1 VTQQIHDDLIMS
13 LAVHHDD
20 IAKPAN
26 QLEAKPLI
34 DADRPSIV
42 SVDFHFDAVK
52 APEEEAV
59 FALEND
65 AMKHCHALVVAA
77 AVALTALPASAQ
89 TYPSKPIKIMV
100 STSAG
105 GATDIM
111 ARILGHHITIRTG
124 QPHVIDNRAGA
135 SGNLAMEAVARAA
148 PDGYTLGFANT
159 GNITINPYL
168 FKSMTFDP
176 LNDLI
181 PVGPIGTVPLFL
193 VINSKVPAKTLAEF
207 IAYAK
212 ANPDK
217 VSYAGAGVGTTPDL
231 TGGEFAR
238 RAGLDKLVVV
248 PFRGTAPATAAV
260 IGGEVEVTFVSM
272 GPHIEFVRNG
282 TLRVLAAATPS
293 RRPYVPDVPTFAEA
307 GFPAFEMSTW
317 FSLFAPK
324 GTPKEIVDQLNLYTR
339 EVQAEPEARKRLE
352 ATFIDPLALTQG
364 DFAAL
369 VKADAVKYERIVRE
383 QGIKLE

>member
-1 VTQQIHDDLIMS
+1 MTAIGS
-13 LAVHHDD
+13 
-20 IAKPAN
+20 
-26 QLEAKPLI
+26 
-34 DADRPSIV
+34 
-42 SVDFHFDAVK
+42 FT
-52 APEEEAV
+52 
-59 FALEND
+59 
-65 AMKHCHALVVAA
+65 MKFVERLVVS
-77 AVALTALPASAQ
+77 LITALSITAASAQ
-89 TYPSKPIKIMV
+89 TFPTKPIKIIV
-100 STSAG
+100 STTPG

-111 ARILGHHITIRTG
+111 ARILGHHITAKTG
-124 QPHVIDNRAGA
+124 QPHVIDNRLGA
-135 SGNLAMEAVARAA
+135 SGNIAMEAVAKAA

-168 FKSMTFDP
+168 FKSMPFDS

-181 PVGPIGTVPLFL
+181 PVGPVGTVPLFL
-193 VINSKVPAKTLAEF
+193 VINSKVAAKTLAEF

>member
-1 VTQQIHDDLIMS
+1 MKHS
-13 LAVHHDD
+13 LA
-20 IAKPAN
+20 
-26 QLEAKPLI
+26 
-34 DADRPSIV
+34 
-42 SVDFHFDAVK
+42 
-52 APEEEAV
+52 
-59 FALEND
+59 
-65 AMKHCHALVVAA
+65 LVIAA
-77 AVALTALPASAQ
+77 AVALGALPASAQ
-89 TYPSKPIKIMV
+89 TYPSKPIKIVV

-111 ARILGHHITIRTG
+111 ARILGHHITTKTA

-168 FKSMTFDP
+168 FKSMSFDP

-181 PVGPIGTVPLFL
+181 PVGPVGTVPLFL

-260 IGGEVEVTFVSM
+260 IGGEVQVTFVSM

-282 TLRVLAAATPS
+282 TLRVLAAATPT
-293 RRPYVPDVPTFAEA
+293 RRPYVPAVPTFAEE

-324 GTPKEIVDQLNLYTR
+324 GTPKEIVDQLNLDTR

-352 ATFIDPLALTQG
+352 ATFIDPLALTQSE
-364 DFAAL
+364 FAAL
-369 VKADAVKYERIVRE
+369 VKADAVKYERNVRE
-383 QGIKLE
+383 QGIKLD

>member
-1 VTQQIHDDLIMS
+1 MRCFRLVT
-13 LAVHHDD
+13 AV
-20 IAKPAN
+20 A
-26 QLEAKPLI
+26 
-34 DADRPSIV
+34 
-42 SVDFHFDAVK
+42 AV
-52 APEEEAV
+52 V
-59 FALEND
+59 FA
-65 AMKHCHALVVAA
+65 
-77 AVALTALPASAQ
+77 ALPAAAQ
-89 TYPSKPIKIMV
+89 TYPSKPIKILV

-111 ARILGHHITIRTG
+111 ARVLGHHITLKTG

-168 FKSMTFDP
+168 FKSMSFDP

-181 PVGPIGTVPLFL
+181 PVGPVGTVPLFL
-193 VINSKVPAKTLAEF
+193 VINHKVPAKTLAEF

-260 IGGEVEVTFVSM
+260 IGGEVQVTFVSM

-282 TLRVLAAATPS
+282 TLRVLAAATPT
-293 RRPYVPDVPTFAEA
+293 RRPYVPDVPTFAEE
-307 GFPAFEMSTW
+307 GFPNFEMATW

-324 GTPKEIVDQLNLYTR
+324 GTPAAIVEQLNAYTR
-339 EVQAEPEARKRLE
+339 EVQADPEARARLE
-352 ATFIDPLALTQG
+352 ATFVDPLVMTQAE
-364 DFAAL
+364 FAAQ
-369 VKADAVKYERIVRE
+369 VKADAAKYERIVRE
-383 QGIKLE
+383 AGIKLE

>member
-1 VTQQIHDDLIMS
+1 
-13 LAVHHDD
+13 
-20 IAKPAN
+20 
-26 QLEAKPLI
+26 
-34 DADRPSIV
+34 
-42 SVDFHFDAVK
+42 
-52 APEEEAV
+52 
-59 FALEND
+59 
-65 AMKHCHALVVAA
+65 MKCLHLLAA
-77 AVALTALPASAQ
+77 AAAMAALGALPAGAQ
-89 TYPSKPIKIMV
+89 TYPSKPIKILV

-105 GATDIM
+105 GATDIL
-111 ARILGHHITIRTG
+111 ARILGHHITTRTG

-135 SGNLAMEAVARAA
+135 SGNIAMEAVAKAA
-148 PDGYTLGFANT
+148 PDGYTLGVANT

-168 FKSMTFDP
+168 FKSMPFDP

-193 VINSKVPAKTLAEF
+193 VINAKLPVKTLAEF

-248 PFRGTAPATAAV
+248 PFRGTSPATTAV
-260 IGGEVEVTFVSM
+260 IGGDVQVTFVSM
-272 GPHIEFVRNG
+272 GQHIEFVRNG
-282 TLRVLAAATPS
+282 TLRVLAAATPT

-317 FSLFAPK
+317 FSLFAPR
-324 GTPKEIVDQLNLYTR
+324 GTPPDIIAQLNQFTR
-339 EVQAEPEARKRLE
+339 DVQAEPEAKRRLE
-352 ATFIDPLALTQG
+352 AAFIDPLVLTQPE
-364 DFAAL
+364 FAAL
-369 VKADAVKYERIVRE
+369 VKADAVKYERIVRAA
-383 QGIKLE
+383 GIKVE

>member
-1 VTQQIHDDLIMS
+1 
-13 LAVHHDD
+13 
-20 IAKPAN
+20 
-26 QLEAKPLI
+26 
-34 DADRPSIV
+34 
-42 SVDFHFDAVK
+42 
-52 APEEEAV
+52 
-59 FALEND
+59 
-65 AMKHCHALVVAA
+65 MKHSCALFVAA
-77 AVALTALPASAQ
+77 AVALSALPARAQ
-89 TYPSKPIKIMV
+89 NYPSKPIKIVV

-105 GATDIM
+105 GATDIL
-111 ARILGHHITIRTG
+111 ARILGHHITTKTG

-181 PVGPIGTVPLFL
+181 PVGPVGTVPLFL

-207 IAYAK
+207 IAYTK

-231 TGGEFAR
+231 TGAEFAR

-260 IGGEVEVTFVSM
+260 IGGEVQVTFVSM

-282 TLRVLAAATPS
+282 TLRVLAAATPT
-293 RRPYVPDVPTFAEA
+293 RRPYVPDVPTFAEE
-307 GFPAFEMSTW
+307 GFAAFEMSTW

-324 GTPKEIVDQLNLYTR
+324 GTPKEIVEQLNLHTR

-352 ATFIDPLALTQG
+352 ATFIDPLALAHSE
-364 DFAAL
+364 FATL

>member
-1 VTQQIHDDLIMS
+1 MEHCYALI
-13 LAVHHDD
+13 
-20 IAKPAN
+20 
-26 QLEAKPLI
+26 
-34 DADRPSIV
+34 
-42 SVDFHFDAVK
+42 
-52 APEEEAV
+52 
-59 FALEND
+59 
-65 AMKHCHALVVAA
+65 VVA
-77 AVALTALPASAQ
+77 AVALSMLPGSAQ
-89 TYPSKPIKIMV
+89 TYPSKPIKIVV

-111 ARILGHHITIRTG
+111 ARILGHHITSKTG

-135 SGNLAMEAVARAA
+135 SGNIAMEAVAKAA

-168 FKSMTFDP
+168 FKSMSFDP
-176 LNDLI
+176 LNDLV
-181 PVGPIGTVPLFL
+181 PVGPVGTVPLFL

-260 IGGEVEVTFVSM
+260 IGGDVQVTFVSM

-282 TLRVLAAATPS
+282 TLRVLAAATPT
-293 RRPYVPDVPTFAEA
+293 RRPYVPEVPTFAEE
-307 GFPAFEMSTW
+307 GFPNFEMSTW
-317 FSLFAPK
+317 FSLFAPR
-324 GTPKEIVDQLNLYTR
+324 GTPTAIVEQLNLYTR
-339 EVQAEPEARKRLE
+339 EVPSDPEAKKRLE
-352 ATFIDPLALTQG
+352 ATFIDQLVLTQAE
-364 DFAAL
+364 FAAL

-383 QGIKLE
+383 AGIKLE